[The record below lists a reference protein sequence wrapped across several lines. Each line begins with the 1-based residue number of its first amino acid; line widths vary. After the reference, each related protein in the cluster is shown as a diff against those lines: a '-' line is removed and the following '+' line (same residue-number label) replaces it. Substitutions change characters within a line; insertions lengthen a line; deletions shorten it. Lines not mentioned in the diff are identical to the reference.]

1 MLVSMSMKHLKE
13 LLVAKGKTQSQLA
26 EALGR
31 DKSAITNLLQGK
43 RQLKA
48 SEIPVIAA
56 FLGVHETHVLGMPD
70 APAPKPVTDGGL
82 QEAVRIPFQGAP
94 SAQTLRSG
102 QIVEEN
108 GRYYYEETA
117 LPEAHC
123 YMLEVRDDSLNLAG
137 VLRGDLLLCDPKR
150 TPQDG
155 DIVIVQHYNEDGSAQ
170 TLIRGYQPP
179 FLEVASTTP
188 THAKLHEDRANVA
201 IMAVVI
207 RLIRSL

>member
-1 MLVSMSMKHLKE
+1 MKHLKE

-26 EALGR
+26 DALGR

-56 FLGVHETHVLGMPD
+56 FLGVHETQVLGMPD
-70 APAPKPVTDGGL
+70 TPAPAPEPALDGL
-82 QEAVRIPFQGAP
+82 QEPARIPFQGAP
-94 SAQTLRSG
+94 SPQTLRSG
-102 QIVEEN
+102 QLIEDN
-108 GRYYYEETA
+108 GRYYYEEA
-117 LPEAHC
+117 AAPEAHC

-150 TPQDG
+150 AAQDG
-155 DIVIVQHYNEDGSAQ
+155 DIVIVQHYNDDGSAQ

-179 FLEVASTTP
+179 FLEVASSSP
-188 THAKLHEDRANVA
+188 LHAKLHEERANVA
-201 IMAVVI
+201 IMATVI